1 MTSARLGVIGGLI
14 FGILVIWQGL
24 GAAAL
29 VLLFVLVGA
38 ILAVSIRLWWGI
50 QNGDVDTE
58 DIKKLVGAI
67 FADKSSDGKEK

>member
-1 MTSARLGVIGGLI
+1 MTSLRLGVIGGLI

-24 GAAAL
+24 AAAAL

-38 ILAVSIRLWWGI
+38 LAGVGIRLWWGI

-58 DIKKLVGAI
+58 DIKKLLGAI
-67 FADKSSDGKEK
+67 FSDKSGEGKGR